1 MNNLIMVKKKEPL
14 SYKEIKAFKESVDF
28 VPPKGFIDFFGRS
41 NGATINNESGHII
54 LWPLTDM
61 VKLNK
66 EYYVEQLASGLFIF
80 GSDGGDT
87 AYCIEKDTG
96 YIYDMPF
103 VGMLCDLAF
112 VCKSFNEFLQGS
124 FERTCN
130 D

>member
-1 MNNLIMVKKKEPL
+1 MNNLITLKKKEPL
-14 SYKEIKAFKESVDF
+14 SYRDIKTFKESVDF
-28 VPPKGFIDFFGRS
+28 EPPKEFMEFFGES
-41 NGATINNESGHII
+41 NGALISSKNGRIV

-61 VKLNK
+61 VKLNR

-103 VGMLCDLAF
+103 VGMLCDLCF
-112 VCKSFNEFLQGS
+112 VCKSFAEFLQGR
-124 FERTCN
+124 FELVCN